1 VSGPVVERMFE
12 SGVGTAPDPQTAPLS
27 WSGYAPD
34 GTMTML
40 LAQAEPTADRFEV
53 LERIGG
59 WEKII
64 AWAQARQ
71 YEEITQ
77 FVASSETTPP
87 TGMSAVQAVESAQA
101 EVALMLRL
109 SPGGAAWRVGEAGSW
124 WSSSRPRSP
133 PCTPGRSP

>member
-1 VSGPVVERMFE
+1 MFE
-12 SGVGTAPDPQTAPLS
+12 SDVETAPYPQTAPLS

-34 GTMTML
+34 WIMTML
-40 LAQAEPTADRFEV
+40 LAEAGPTSDRFEL

-71 YEEITQ
+71 YEDIAQ
-77 FVASSETTPP
+77 FVASAEASPAA
-87 TGMSAVQAVESAQA
+87 GLNSAQAVESAQA

-109 SPGGAAWRVGEAGSW
+109 SPGGATWRVGEARQLVEEF
-124 WSSSRPRSP
+124 RPRSP
-133 PCTPGRSP
+133 PCMPGRSR